1 MFDQDL
7 EKSRVFGCVLS
18 RTKYFN
24 GDFGRLRH
32 KNIKFSSYTFFF
44 YREETGSGNNF
55 CILSAKHLCVMKI
68 SRNLIFFP
76 FPFFLYSCFFFSLK
90 HDHHVRMDVD
100 HQVEK
105 FLMNLFI
112 SFFFAKKFDVFFFAV
127 YDNKKMWFL
136 SQSLALSGC
145 HLPHVYI
152 KCSLKIFSACS
163 CAQKNMKYSHDFA
176 NNNDLKHQWVNLS
189 KLIT

>member
-1 MFDQDL
+1 MKKKNFFFFAKYTEFMFDQDL

-24 GDFGRLRH
+24 GDFGCLRH

-44 YREETGSGNNF
+44 YRDETGSGNNF

-68 SRNLIFFP
+68 SRNLIFSFS
-76 FPFFLYSCFFFSLK
+76 FFFIHAFSLK

-105 FLMNLFI
+105 FYLMN
-112 SFFFAKKFDVFFFAV
+112 
-127 YDNKKMWFL
+127 
-136 SQSLALSGC
+136 
-145 HLPHVYI
+145 
-152 KCSLKIFSACS
+152 
-163 CAQKNMKYSHDFA
+163 
-176 NNNDLKHQWVNLS
+176 
-189 KLIT
+189 